1 MPGFERAGGLC
12 LACGAGAHKPAPG
25 NHACVACPENTF
37 AAPSNTL
44 CSPCFEFSSSSAGS
58 ESQSNCTCNP
68 GYAAL
73 ALGIP
78 YAGNSAVDQCVACAP
93 GSYKAE
99 LRNTAC
105 SACAAGFY
113 ELSSA
118 STHCDECA
126 ADHYV
131 RADGACVSCG
141 AHEHAP
147 ARSSTSAACT
157 CEAGYARAALAQYGF
172 SVTHE
177 PNGDDD
183 GDGDADCRACP
194 LGYFRSS
201 EDGDQTC
208 RACPEGHFSPAA
220 ASTEPA
226 DCVAC
231 SLAGYVALTV
241 NGSFCRLCTQHA
253 NSSELSV
260 GIDSCLCDAGYFRA
274 AAPWDGDPTIEH
286 VQVLEAALLC
296 TQCPGGKFKATPG
309 NQPCTLCPAGT
320 SGATF
325 EISATLRA
333 DESACAPCSPNTYS
347 TLRYAPDAGGD
358 VFQCAACPTGALSSA
373 SSTSVDNCSCTSG
386 FSFVSTGS
394 PCEACEPGKF
404 KREVANAHC
413 SPCEAGSYAFGAA
426 SMCTQCPANST
437 TAEQG
442 ARNSS
447 ACVCLPGYF
456 SSENGACVSRKNLGG
471 RSLISG
477 STL

>member
-1 MPGFERAGGLC
+1 LQRQALLSELLSRESSPGPHACSAVFANVDTTSPNGVGTDAALCVCMPGFERAGGLC

-93 GSYKAE
+93 GSYKDE

-260 GIDSCLCDAGYFRA
+260 GIDSCLCDAG
-274 AAPWDGDPTIEH
+274 
-286 VQVLEAALLC
+286 
-296 TQCPGGKFKATPG
+296 
-309 NQPCTLCPAGT
+309 
-320 SGATF
+320 
-325 EISATLRA
+325 
-333 DESACAPCSPNTYS
+333 
-347 TLRYAPDAGGD
+347 
-358 VFQCAACPTGALSSA
+358 
-373 SSTSVDNCSCTSG
+373 
-386 FSFVSTGS
+386 
-394 PCEACEPGKF
+394 
-404 KREVANAHC
+404 
-413 SPCEAGSYAFGAA
+413 
-426 SMCTQCPANST
+426 
-437 TAEQG
+437 
-442 ARNSS
+442 
-447 ACVCLPGYF
+447 
-456 SSENGACVSRKNLGG
+456 
-471 RSLISG
+471 
-477 STL
+477 